1 MYTISLRETS
11 LTSQDHTLRLV
22 FLIFKRRAWLVRYGN
37 RYVLIFLS
45 HLFKNHCYLFNR
57 KGVVSVLNWPPGSGW
72 ADQLAWRVVSYTSR
86 RHDAVSGRS
95 ETISGETRPCG
106 GGGGAEGAVTASR
119 ESVRDARIMC
129 I

>member
-37 RYVLIFLS
+37 RYVF
-45 HLFKNHCYLFNR
+45 HCYLFNR

-106 GGGGAEGAVTASR
+106 GGGGGLEGAVTASR